1 MDNHPELT
9 DGGFTLRRYCQ
20 ADAEPIYQAV
30 RESISEISP
39 WMPWCHTGYSLNDS
53 KTWTASCDETWAKGK
68 EYNFV
73 IISNND
79 GQPLG
84 VCGLNH
90 IDNENRI
97 ANVGYWV
104 RTARTR
110 QGVATSAALLLA
122 RFGFNSLKLNRL
134 EIVVATD
141 NRPSQR
147 VAEKVGAKLEGILRK
162 RLIVRKKV
170 YDAYMYS
177 LIREDIT

>member
-1 MDNHPELT
+1 
-9 DGGFTLRRYCQ
+9 
-20 ADAEPIYQAV
+20 
-30 RESISEISP
+30 
-39 WMPWCHTGYSLNDS
+39 
-53 KTWTASCDETWAKGK
+53 
-68 EYNFV
+68 
-73 IISNND
+73 
-79 GQPLG
+79 
-84 VCGLNH
+84 
-90 IDNENRI
+90 
-97 ANVGYWV
+97 
-104 RTARTR
+104 
-110 QGVATSAALLLA
+110 VATSAALLLA

>member
-1 MDNHPELT
+1 MDNH
-9 DGGFTLRRYCQ
+9 
-20 ADAEPIYQAV
+20 QAV

-97 ANVGYWV
+97 ANVG
-104 RTARTR
+104 
-110 QGVATSAALLLA
+110 
-122 RFGFNSLKLNRL
+122 
-134 EIVVATD
+134 
-141 NRPSQR
+141 
-147 VAEKVGAKLEGILRK
+147 
-162 RLIVRKKV
+162 
-170 YDAYMYS
+170 
-177 LIREDIT
+177 

>member
-1 MDNHPELT
+1 MAGLLCVDTVKQTQNQYIKP
-9 DGGFTLRRYCQ
+9 
-20 ADAEPIYQAV
+20 V

-97 ANVGYWV
+97 ANVG
-104 RTARTR
+104 
-110 QGVATSAALLLA
+110 
-122 RFGFNSLKLNRL
+122 
-134 EIVVATD
+134 
-141 NRPSQR
+141 
-147 VAEKVGAKLEGILRK
+147 
-162 RLIVRKKV
+162 
-170 YDAYMYS
+170 
-177 LIREDIT
+177 